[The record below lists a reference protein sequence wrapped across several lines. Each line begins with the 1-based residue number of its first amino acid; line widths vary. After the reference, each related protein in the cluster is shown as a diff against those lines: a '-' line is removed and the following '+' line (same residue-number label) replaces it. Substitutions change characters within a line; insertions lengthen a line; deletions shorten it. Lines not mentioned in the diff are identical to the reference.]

1 VAFIANARAAWPMRR
16 ITAVA
21 LLAPVMF
28 ALSVAASGGWAR
40 AAAPLWTALVALGTL
55 ACATTL
61 ATYLPRPGNGLRLDF
76 GCTPCAS
83 VAAVSAL
90 ASLAVLTSS
99 PHDVPTAI
107 LALGIAAFGLR
118 QRLTNPSTCA
128 A

>member
-1 VAFIANARAAWPMRR
+1 MEDVMRSMLRTDSGAAPAVAFIANARAAWPMRR

-55 ACATTL
+55 A
-61 ATYLPRPGNGLRLDF
+61 F

-118 QRLTNPSTCA
+118 QRLTNPITCA